1 MDRTRCLGGRYR
13 LEQVLGQG
21 GMAKVWLAYDLL
33 LFRSVAVKVLRPE
46 LAADAE
52 QWARFRREAVSAAL
66 LGHPSV
72 VAVYDAGEDMT
83 DGAPVPYLVMEY
95 VEGITLL
102 QLVRDER
109 ITSSEHA
116 LKLTAGVLEALE
128 HAHRHRIVHRDVKPA
143 NAMLSHEG
151 TVKVMDFGIA
161 RSMGLA
167 DTTLTRTAMVL
178 GTAEYLSPEQARG
191 EQVDCRTDVYSTG
204 CLLYEL
210 LTGHPPFTGDTPL
223 AVAMKHLSDPPVPPS
238 AHIPGLPAAY
248 DALVLRALAKDR
260 ADRYQT
266 AEEMH
271 SAIREILAARPTTP
285 ASPLPD
291 PPSKDHTR
299 QLPSEGSRKTRPV
312 RRRRIRWAL
321 QATAALLTTGL
332 ATYIISG
339 WQATARASVSA
350 PSLIGMTI
358 AEARSNAQAAG
369 VRMQRVRYR
378 VCPQPTTPAGR
389 VCEQEPSPGTQVSP
403 HTILRVTMSLGGP
416 VTGYRVSSATAAV
429 GGGGISNA
437 GRMNSDRGEVEQN
450 SAQETIAQGG
460 GVYNRGTL
468 TTNRLDIERNTST
481 GTGAQRGGLTNASS
495 GNASLT
501 RTEVKHNIASTAPG
515 GINKRPGGMVTLN
528 DSEVEHNKPSNC
540 TPTVVPDGVN

>member
-21 GMAKVWLAYDLL
+21 GMAEVWLAYDLL
-33 LFRSVAVKVLRPE
+33 LFRSVAVKMLRPE

-102 QLVRDER
+102 QLVRDKM
-109 ITSSEHA
+109 ITSPEHA
-116 LKLTAGVLEALE
+116 LELTAGVLEALE
-128 HAHRHRIVHRDVKPA
+128 HAHHHHIVHRDVKPA

-161 RSMGLA
+161 RSMA
-167 DTTLTRTAMVL
+167 DTALTRTSMVL

-191 EQVDCRTDVYSTG
+191 EQVDCRTDLYSTG

-210 LTGHPPFTGDTPL
+210 LTGRPPFTGDAPL
-223 AVAMKHLSDPPVPPS
+223 AVAMKHVSDSPVPPS
-238 AHIPGLPAAY
+238 AHAPGLPAVY
-248 DALVLRALAKDR
+248 DAVVLRALAKDV

-271 SAIREILAARPTTP
+271 GAIREILAGRPT
-285 ASPLPD
+285 AAVSPLPD
-291 PPSKDHTR
+291 PPPRVHTR
-299 QLPSEGSRKTRPV
+299 QLPSAGSRKTRPV

-332 ATYIISG
+332 ATYTISG
-339 WQATARASVSA
+339 WQATARTSVSA
-350 PSLIGMTI
+350 PSLIGTTM

-369 VRMQRVRYR
+369 VRIQRVRHR
-378 VCPQPTTPAGR
+378 VCPQPATPAGR
-389 VCEQEPSPGTQVSP
+389 VCEQVPSPGTRVSR
-403 HTILRVTMSLGGP
+403 HTVVRVTLSLG
-416 VTGYRVSSATAAV
+416 
-429 GGGGISNA
+429 
-437 GRMNSDRGEVEQN
+437 
-450 SAQETIAQGG
+450 
-460 GVYNRGTL
+460 
-468 TTNRLDIERNTST
+468 
-481 GTGAQRGGLTNASS
+481 
-495 GNASLT
+495 
-501 RTEVKHNIASTAPG
+501 
-515 GINKRPGGMVTLN
+515 
-528 DSEVEHNKPSNC
+528 
-540 TPTVVPDGVN
+540 TPQ